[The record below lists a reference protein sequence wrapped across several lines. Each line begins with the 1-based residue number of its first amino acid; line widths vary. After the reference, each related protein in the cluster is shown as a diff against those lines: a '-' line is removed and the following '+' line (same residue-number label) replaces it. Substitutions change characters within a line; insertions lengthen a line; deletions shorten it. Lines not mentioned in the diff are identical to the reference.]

1 MKQIWVEAPLYIK
14 KANFIVHIFPSTHT
28 LLFWTVKRHSLKYQ
42 YIFTSY
48 AVASLLLLRDLKR
61 LQLSFS
67 EWLLSF
73 WMCQLQL
80 SQESRNIHTFHEK
93 ERMCFLSLSSIIKL
107 IIDKQKVEYDS
118 LLQIY
123 IHTRIYSMFAK
134 RLFDFICLFAF
145 ISNSILL
152 QGSVD
157 YGQGTLGMLQSIVF
171 PQGESSLFNLPYANL
186 KLQEQLELRFA
197 CALVL
202 WQIYLFFY
210 SRNILCY
217 LQQEWKKASEKPLYH
232 QTNLLHRM

>member
-107 IIDKQKVEYDS
+107 IIDK
-118 LLQIY
+118 
-123 IHTRIYSMFAK
+123 K
-134 RLFDFICLFAF
+134 RW
-145 ISNSILL
+145 N
-152 QGSVD
+152 
-157 YGQGTLGMLQSIVF
+157 M
-171 PQGESSLFNLPYANL
+171 
-186 KLQEQLELRFA
+186 
-197 CALVL
+197 
-202 WQIYLFFY
+202 
-210 SRNILCY
+210 ILCY
-217 LQQEWKKASEKPLYH
+217 KYIYTH
-232 QTNLLHRM
+232 VYIRCLLRGFLILFVCLLLLATPFFSKGAWIMVKELLECFSQ